1 MIRATKQCTSTPTKN
16 VMIDQYTVKRARQA
30 NLVDYLI
37 QRGEPLKRV
46 GANYIHREHD
56 SLYIK
61 DNMFVWYS
69 QDKNG
74 NSVDFL
80 MLYYGMTFKEA
91 VEELT
96 GEQFPNPMPTIKQQQ
111 PKRPQS
117 YQRADNEKR
126 VIAYLCKRR
135 GLESN
140 IVFTLIK
147 QGKLW
152 QDVNGNCNFMIADWN
167 ERPIGAEI
175 VGTGDTRFK
184 NVTEHSGYGF
194 HMILGE
200 PTEALYFESAIDL
213 LSCYQI
219 YQDRLTHHILVSMG
233 GLNSSVITELKKKRP
248 NLNHWL
254 CVDNDQ
260 AGNKLIFK
268 MKSADRNIHIFQPTK
283 QYKDW
288 NEMLLAGQEKK

>member
-1 MIRATKQCTSTPTKN
+1 
-16 VMIDQYTVKRARQA
+16 MIDPNTIRQARQA
-30 NLVDYLI
+30 NLVAYLI
-37 QRGEPLKRV
+37 SRGEPLKRV
-46 GANYIHREHD
+46 GANYIHRNHD

-61 DNMFVWYS
+61 GNMFVWYS
-69 QDKNG
+69 QDKKG

-80 MLYYGMTFKEA
+80 MLYYGLTFKQA

-96 GEQFPNPMPTIKQQQ
+96 GKQFPTA
-111 PKRPQS
+111 PKATEPPQKRTS
-117 YQRADNEKR
+117 SPQRATDEKR

-135 GLESN
+135 GLEN
-140 IVFTLIK
+140 RLIFALIK

-152 QDVNGNCNFMIADWN
+152 QDTNGNCNFVIADWN
-167 ERPIGAEI
+167 EQPIGAEI
-175 VGTGDTRFK
+175 KGTGDMPFK
-184 NVTEHSGYGF
+184 LTTEHSGYGF

-213 LSCYQI
+213 LSCYQMFK
-219 YQDRLTHHILVSMG
+219 DKFTHHILVSMG

-248 NLNHWL
+248 NFTHWL

-260 AGNKLIFK
+260 AGNKFIFK
-268 MKSADRNIHIFQPTK
+268 MKSADKNMHIFQPPK

-288 NEMLLAGQEKK
+288 NEYLLKNKTE

>member
-1 MIRATKQCTSTPTKN
+1 
-16 VMIDQYTVKRARQA
+16 MIDKDLVRKARQTS
-30 NLVDYLI
+30 LVAYLMN
-37 QRGEPLKRV
+37 RGEPLKRV

-69 QDKNG
+69 QDKKG

-80 MLYYGMTFKEA
+80 MIYYGMTFKQA
-91 VEELT
+91 VEALT
-96 GEQFPNPMPTIKQQQ
+96 GAELPT
-111 PKRPQS
+111 PDYTPQERKAS
-117 YQRADNEKR
+117 PQRATDEKR

-135 GLESN
+135 GLEN
-140 IVFTLIK
+140 RLIFALIK

-152 QDVNGNCNFMIADWN
+152 QDTNGNCNFVIADWN
-167 ERPIGAEI
+167 EQPIGAEI

-219 YQDRLTHHILVSMG
+219 FKDKFTHHILVSMG

-248 NLNHWL
+248 SLKHWL

-268 MKSADRNIHIFQPTK
+268 MKSTDKEMHIFQPPK

-288 NEMLLAGQEKK
+288 NEYLMKKTE

>member
-1 MIRATKQCTSTPTKN
+1 
-16 VMIDQYTVKRARQA
+16 MIDKELIRQARQTD
-30 NLVDYLI
+30 LVAYL
-37 QRGEPLKRV
+37 QSRGEPLKRV

-61 DNMFVWYS
+61 GNMFCWYS
-69 QDKNG
+69 QDRKG

-80 MLYYGMTFKEA
+80 MLYYDMSFQEA
-91 VEELT
+91 VEALT
-96 GEQFPNPMPTIKQQQ
+96 GAELHTPDYTA
-111 PKRPQS
+111 PQERKAS
-117 YQRADNEKR
+117 PQRATDEKR

-135 GLESN
+135 GLEN
-140 IVFTLIK
+140 RLIFALIK

-152 QDVNGNCNFMIADWN
+152 QDTNGNCNFQIADWN
-167 ERPIGAEI
+167 EQAIGAEI

-194 HMILGE
+194 HIILGE

-219 YQDRLTHHILVSMG
+219 YQTKLTHHILVSMG
-233 GLNSSVITELKKKRP
+233 GLNNSIITELKKKKP
-248 NLNHWL
+248 TLTHWL
-254 CVDNDQ
+254 CVDNDT
-260 AGNKLIFK
+260 AGNKFIFQ
-268 MKSADRNIHIFQPTK
+268 MKSADTSMKLFQPPK

-288 NEMLLAGQEKK
+288 NEYLLKK

>member
-1 MIRATKQCTSTPTKN
+1 
-16 VMIDQYTVKRARQA
+16 MIDQDTIRQARQT
-30 NLVDYLI
+30 NLVAYLI
-37 QRGEPLKRV
+37 KRGEPLKRE
-46 GANYIHREHD
+46 GANYTHRNHD

-69 QDKNG
+69 KEKQG

-80 MLYYGMTFKEA
+80 MLYYGMTFKQA
-91 VEELT
+91 IEELT
-96 GEQFPNPMPTIKQQQ
+96 GEQLPTV
-111 PKRPQS
+111 PEPPQERTQS
-117 YQRADNEKR
+117 RQRADNEKR
-126 VIAYLCKRR
+126 AIAYLCKRR
-135 GLESN
+135 GLEN
-140 IVFTLIK
+140 RIVFALIT

-152 QDVNGNCNFMIADWN
+152 QDTNGNCNFVITDWE

-219 YQDRLTHHILVSMG
+219 FKDKFTHHILVSMG

-248 NLNHWL
+248 SLKHWL

-268 MKSADRNIHIFQPTK
+268 MKSADKEIHIFQPPK

-288 NEMLLAGQEKK
+288 NEYLMKKTE

>member
-1 MIRATKQCTSTPTKN
+1 
-16 VMIDQYTVKRARQA
+16 MIDKDLVRKARQTS
-30 NLVDYLI
+30 LVAYLI
-37 QRGEPLKRV
+37 NRGEPLKRV

-69 QDKNG
+69 QDKKG

-80 MLYYGMTFKEA
+80 MIYYGMTFKQA
-91 VEELT
+91 VEALT
-96 GEQFPNPMPTIKQQQ
+96 GVELPT
-111 PKRPQS
+111 PDYTPQERTAS
-117 YQRADNEKR
+117 PQRATDEKR

-135 GLESN
+135 GLEN
-140 IVFTLIK
+140 RLIFALIK

-152 QDVNGNCNFMIADWN
+152 QDTNGNCNFVITDWN
-167 ERPIGAEI
+167 EQPIGAEI

-233 GLNSSVITELKKKRP
+233 GLNSSVVTELKKKKP
-248 NLNHWL
+248 NLTHWL
-254 CVDNDQ
+254 CVDNDT
-260 AGNKLIFK
+260 AGNKFIYQRK
-268 MKSADRNIHIFQPTK
+268 SEDTSMKLFQPPR

-288 NEMLLAGQEKK
+288 NEYLLKK

>member
-1 MIRATKQCTSTPTKN
+1 
-16 VMIDQYTVKRARQA
+16 MIDKDLVRKARQTS
-30 NLVDYLI
+30 LVAYLMN
-37 QRGEPLKRV
+37 RGEPLKRV

-69 QDKNG
+69 QDKKG

-80 MLYYGMTFKEA
+80 MVYYGMTFKQA
-91 VEELT
+91 VEALT
-96 GEQFPNPMPTIKQQQ
+96 GAELPTHDYT
-111 PKRPQS
+111 PQERTAS
-117 YQRADNEKR
+117 PQRAMDEKR

-135 GLESN
+135 GLEN
-140 IVFTLIK
+140 RLVFSLIK

-152 QDVNGNCNFMIADWN
+152 QDTNGNCNFVIADWN
-167 ERPIGAEI
+167 EKPIGAEI

-219 YQDRLTHHILVSMG
+219 HQDRLTHHILVSMG
-233 GLNSSVITELKKKRP
+233 GLNSSVVTELKKKKP
-248 NLNHWL
+248 NLTHWL
-254 CVDNDQ
+254 CVDNDT
-260 AGNKLIFK
+260 AGNKFIYQRESEDTSVKL
-268 MKSADRNIHIFQPTK
+268 FQPPK

-288 NEMLLAGQEKK
+288 NEYLLKVAGQEKKQRGDSNE

>member
-1 MIRATKQCTSTPTKN
+1 
-16 VMIDQYTVKRARQA
+16 MIDKELVRKARQTS
-30 NLVDYLI
+30 LVAYLMN
-37 QRGEPLKRV
+37 RGEPLKRA
-46 GANYIHREHD
+46 GSNYIHREHD

-69 QDKNG
+69 RGEKG

-80 MLYYGMTFKEA
+80 MLFYNMSFHEA
-91 VEELT
+91 VEALT
-96 GEQFPNPMPTIKQQQ
+96 EADLQEVTYA
-111 PKRPQS
+111 PQNHS
-117 YQRADNEKR
+117 EAPQRAADEKR

-135 GLESN
+135 GLENSL
-140 IVFTLIK
+140 IFALIK

-152 QDVNGNCNFMIADWN
+152 QDTNGNCNFVIADWN
-167 ERPIGAEI
+167 EQPIGAEI

-219 YQDRLTHHILVSMG
+219 YKDRLTHHILVSMG
-233 GLNSSVITELKKKRP
+233 GLNCSVVIELKKKKP
-248 NLNHWL
+248 KLTHWL
-254 CVDNDQ
+254 CVDNDT
-260 AGNKLIFK
+260 AGNKF
-268 MKSADRNIHIFQPTK
+268 IFQRKSEDTSVKLFQPPR
-283 QYKDW
+283 QFKDW
-288 NEMLLAGQEKK
+288 NEYLLKK

>member
-1 MIRATKQCTSTPTKN
+1 
-16 VMIDQYTVKRARQA
+16 MIDKDLVKKARQT

-46 GANYIHREHD
+46 GANYTHREHD

-61 DNMFVWYS
+61 NNMFMWYS
-69 QDKNG
+69 QDKKG

-80 MLYYGMTFKEA
+80 MLYYGMTFKQA

-96 GEQFPNPMPTIKQQQ
+96 GIEPLPTPTEQ
-111 PKRPQS
+111 PQRTQNI
-117 YQRADNEKR
+117 QRADNEKR

-135 GLESN
+135 GLENS
-140 IVFTLIK
+140 IVFSLIK

-152 QDVNGNCNFMIADWN
+152 QDVNGNCNFLISDWN
-167 ERPIGAEI
+167 EKPIGAEK

-184 NVTEHSGYGF
+184 NVTEHSGHGF
-194 HMILGE
+194 HIIIGE

-219 YQDRLTHHILVSMG
+219 YKDKFTHHILVSMG
-233 GLNSSVITELKKKRP
+233 GLNNSVITELKKKRP
-248 NLNHWL
+248 TLNHWL
-254 CVDNDQ
+254 CVDNDE
-260 AGNKLIFK
+260 AGRKFISN
-268 MKSADRNIHIFQPTK
+268 MKYTDKSIHIFQPTK

>member
-1 MIRATKQCTSTPTKN
+1 
-16 VMIDQYTVKRARQA
+16 MIDQELVRKARQTS
-30 NLVDYLI
+30 LVAYLTS
-37 QRGEPLKRV
+37 RGEQLKRV
-46 GANYIHREHD
+46 GQNYILREHD

-69 QDKNG
+69 QEKKG

-80 MLYYGMTFKEA
+80 MLYYGMTFKQAIEA
-91 VEELT
+91 LT
-96 GEQFPNPMPTIKQQQ
+96 GAELPTTANYTPQ
-111 PKRPQS
+111 KRTASP
-117 YQRADNEKR
+117 QRATDEKR

-135 GLESN
+135 GLENRLVIS
-140 IVFTLIK
+140 LIK

-152 QDVNGNCNFMIADWN
+152 QDTNGNCNFVIADWN
-167 ERPIGAEI
+167 EQPIGAEI

-194 HMILGE
+194 HLICGE

-219 YQDRLTHHILVSMG
+219 FKDKFTHHILVSMG
-233 GLNSSVITELKKKRP
+233 GLNSSVITELKEKRP
-248 NLNHWL
+248 SLKHWL

-268 MKSADRNIHIFQPTK
+268 MKSADKEIHTFQPPK

-288 NEMLLAGQEKK
+288 NEYLMKKTE

>member
-1 MIRATKQCTSTPTKN
+1 
-16 VMIDQYTVKRARQA
+16 MIDQDTIRRARQT
-30 NLVDYLI
+30 NLVAYLMKC
-37 QRGEPLKRV
+37 GEPLKRV

-69 QDKNG
+69 QDKKG

-80 MLYYGMTFKEA
+80 MIYYGMTFKQA
-91 VEELT
+91 VEVLT
-96 GEQFPNPMPTIKQQQ
+96 GAELPT
-111 PKRPQS
+111 PEYTPPQERTAS
-117 YQRADNEKR
+117 PQRATDEKR

-135 GLESN
+135 GLEN
-140 IVFTLIK
+140 RLVFGLIT

-152 QDVNGNCNFMIADWN
+152 QDTNGNCNFVIADWN
-167 ERPIGAEI
+167 EQPIGAEI

-233 GLNSSVITELKKKRP
+233 GLNSSVIAELKKKKP
-248 NLNHWL
+248 SLKHWL
-254 CVDNDQ
+254 CVDNDT
-260 AGNKLIFK
+260 AGNKFIFQQ
-268 MKSADRNIHIFQPTK
+268 KSKDTSIKIFQPPK

-288 NEMLLAGQEKK
+288 NEYLLKK